1 MSILRIPTARVF
13 EPLLAAARYKGL
25 YGGRGSG
32 KSHFFGELMVE
43 TCQAE
48 QRTLAQSSKRLI
60 ESKIAALG
68 LSHRFKVYSDK
79 IETPGDGI
87 IIFRGMQAPRAIRA
101 CAPSYC
107 QHCPSGNR
115 PYSRAGRRQ
124 SRPKGKKPIMTA
136 RPQLPDR
143 APRTKG
149 APTALDGLLVVD
161 FTRVVAGP
169 ACTQTLADFGAEV
182 IKIENPDGGD
192 DTRSYEHADLAGESA
207 AYISLNRN
215 KRGIVLDFTKP
226 EACEVARELIAR
238 ADVVVENFSAGVMKK
253 YGLDYASVAA
263 SNPRLVYCSIS
274 AYGRQGPFA
283 SRPGFDPITQAE
295 SGFMSL
301 NGFPDGPPVRTG
313 PPAIDMV
320 TGMTACN
327 AIMMALFARDRIGRG
342 QQVEVALFDVA
353 LGMTGFY
360 GMAYLM
366 TGTNFSR
373 QGNSP
378 NGSPSVG
385 VYQASDAP
393 FYIACANDRLY
404 RRLVIEVL
412 GRPDLASGE
421 FANRRLR
428 TANKEKLRAILTGI
442 FVQDIRENWVTRMK
456 AANIPVGFL
465 RTLEEAFNS
474 PEVRQRHRLS
484 QIPHPAAGSV
494 PNIESPIHLGLTPA
508 IDPVAAPLLG
518 VHTREV
524 LCKTLGYDDA
534 RIAALSE
541 AGVFGMVATVAAN

>member
-1 MSILRIPTARVF
+1 
-13 EPLLAAARYKGL
+13 
-25 YGGRGSG
+25 
-32 KSHFFGELMVE
+32 
-43 TCQAE
+43 
-48 QRTLAQSSKRLI
+48 
-60 ESKIAALG
+60 
-68 LSHRFKVYSDK
+68 
-79 IETPGDGI
+79 
-87 IIFRGMQAPRAIRA
+87 
-101 CAPSYC
+101 
-107 QHCPSGNR
+107 
-115 PYSRAGRRQ
+115 
-124 SRPKGKKPIMTA
+124 MTT

-169 ACTQTLADFGAEV
+169 ACTRSLADFGAEV

-207 AYISLNRN
+207 AFVSLNRN
-215 KRGIVLDFTKP
+215 KRGIALDLAKP
-226 EACEVARELIAR
+226 RACDIARELIAR
-238 ADVVVENFSAGVMKK
+238 ADVVVENFSAGVMKRF
-253 YGLDYASVAA
+253 GLDYDSVAPT
-263 SNPRLVYCSIS
+263 NPRLVYCSIS

-283 SRPGFDPITQAE
+283 TRPGFDPITQAE

-320 TGMTACN
+320 TGMSACN
-327 AIMMALFARDRIGRG
+327 AILLALFARDRLGRG
-342 QQVEVALFDVA
+342 QHVEVALFDVA
-353 LGMTGFY
+353 LAMTGFY

-366 TGTNFSR
+366 TGVNPSR

-385 VYQASDAP
+385 VYEASDAP

-421 FANRRLR
+421 FANRRSR
-428 TANKEKLRAILTGI
+428 SVNKDKLRAILTGI
-442 FVQDIRENWVTRMK
+442 FAQDIREHWVAKMK
-456 AANIPVGFL
+456 AANIPVGYL
-465 RTLEEAFNS
+465 RTVAEAFNS
-474 PEVRQRHRLS
+474 PEVRERHRVS

-494 PNIESPIHLGLTPA
+494 PNIEPPIRLGLTPLADA
-508 IDPVAAPLLG
+508 IAAPMLG
-518 VHTREV
+518 EHTREV
-524 LCKTLGYDDA
+524 LRETLGYDDA

-541 AGVFGMVATVAAN
+541 AGAFGMVAT